1 MKKHPLLIFSLLCAM
16 LAVAVAQPQNNMP
29 AYPPVVPGHAL
40 RFPSDYGAH
49 PDFRTEWWYVTG
61 WLHTAAGTPLGFQ
74 VTFFRSRPPLDQSNP
89 SRFAPKELLFAHAA
103 ISDPAIGRLQHE
115 QRAARRGFGLAEAAS
130 GDTDVHIGAWFLRRD
145 PGGIYRT
152 TVEARDFTLELALE
166 PTQPLLLQGE
176 RGYSQKG
183 PLPAQASYYYSQPQ
197 LRVSGTLSRH
207 GTREPVTGTAWFDHE
222 WSSALL
228 AEQAVGW
235 DWIGINL
242 DDGAALMAF
251 QMRDKAGGKLWA
263 GGTLRHADGSVVV
276 LPASAVGFVPRR
288 LWRSPRTGTEY
299 PVSMRVRAGEF
310 TLDLVPLM
318 DDQELDSRASTG
330 AIYWEG
336 AVTAR
341 RGTQTV
347 GHGYLELTG
356 YFRRLSF

>member
-1 MKKHPLLIFSLLCAM
+1 MTKHPLRMFWLLCAM
-16 LAVAVAQPQNNMP
+16 LAATVALPQQNLP
-29 AYPPVVPGHAL
+29 AYPPVAPGHAL

-49 PDFRTEWWYVTG
+49 PDFRTEWWYLTG
-61 WLHTAAGTPLGFQ
+61 WLQTAAGTPLGFQ

-103 ISDPAIGRLQHE
+103 VSDPALGKLLHE
-115 QRAARRGFGLAEAAS
+115 QRAARSGFEIAEAARD
-130 GDTDVHIGAWFLRRD
+130 DTNVHIGAWFLQRAAD
-145 PGGIYRT
+145 GTYRT
-152 TVEARDFTLELALE
+152 TVDARDFTLDVALE
-166 PTQPLLLQGE
+166 PTQPLLLQGA
-176 RGYSQKG
+176 RGYSSKG

-197 LRVSGTLSRH
+197 LRVSGTLTRH
-207 GTREPVTGTAWFDHE
+207 GTREHVTGTAWLDHE

-235 DWIGINL
+235 DWVGINL
-242 DDGAALMAF
+242 DNGAALMAF
-251 QMRDKAGGKLWA
+251 QIRDKAGGKFWA

-276 LPASAVGFVPRR
+276 LPASAVSFVPQRR
-288 LWRSPRTGTEY
+288 WRSPRTGTEY
-299 PVSMRVRAGEF
+299 PVSVQVRAGEL

-341 RGTQTV
+341 RGTQTA

-356 YFRRLSF
+356 YFQRLDL